1 MAWVGMA
8 HVRAQVGIRAWGL
21 RVVVAIATF
30 PAAVSTTPVA
40 AALTPATLA
49 AT

>member
-21 RVVVAIATF
+21 RVVVAIAAF
-30 PAAVSTTPVA
+30 VA
-40 AALTPATLA
+40 AASATGA
-49 AT
+49 AAGAAAAF